1 MDTNALIQIIS
12 NLGFPIAMC
21 GALFWYINKQTELH
35 KEEMHELR
43 KEEMHELKQS
53 IDNNTLVITKLY
65 ERLTDHE
72 Q

>member
-1 MDTNALIQIIS
+1 MDANALVQIIS

-35 KEEMHELR
+35 KD
-43 KEEMHELKQS
+43 EMHELKQS
-53 IDNNTLVITKLY
+53 IDNNTLIITKLY

>member
-1 MDTNALIQIIS
+1 MDTNALVQIIS

-35 KEEMHELR
+35 KEEMHEL
-43 KEEMHELKQS
+43 KQS

-65 ERLTDHE
+65 ERLANHE

>member
-1 MDTNALIQIIS
+1 MDANALVQIIS

-21 GALFWYINKQTELH
+21 SALFWYINKQTELH
-35 KEEMHELR
+35 

>member
-1 MDTNALIQIIS
+1 MDTNALVQIIS

-21 GALFWYINKQTELH
+21 VALLLYINKQTELH
-35 KEEMHELR
+35 

>member
-1 MDTNALIQIIS
+1 MDANAIVQIIS

-35 KEEMHELR
+35 KEEMHEL
-43 KEEMHELKQS
+43 KQS

>member
-1 MDTNALIQIIS
+1 MDTNALVQIIS

-35 KEEMHELR
+35 KD
-43 KEEMHELKQS
+43 EMHELKQS
-53 IDNNTLVITKLY
+53 IDNNTLIITKLY
-65 ERLTDHE
+65 ERLADHE

>member
-1 MDTNALIQIIS
+1 MDPNALVQIIS

-35 KEEMHELR
+35 KEEMHEL
-43 KEEMHELKQS
+43 KQS

-65 ERLTDHE
+65 ERLADHE
-72 Q
+72 

>member
-1 MDTNALIQIIS
+1 MDANAIVQIIS

-35 KEEMHELR
+35 KEEMHEL
-43 KEEMHELKQS
+43 KQS

-65 ERLTDHE
+65 ERLTEHE

>member
-1 MDTNALIQIIS
+1 MDTNAIVQIIS

-35 KEEMHELR
+35 KEEMHEL
-43 KEEMHELKQS
+43 KQS

-65 ERLTDHE
+65 ERLTEHE

>member
-1 MDTNALIQIIS
+1 MDTNALVQIIS

-21 GALFWYINKQTELH
+21 GALFWYINKQTEQH
-35 KEEMHELR
+35 

-72 Q
+72 

>member
-1 MDTNALIQIIS
+1 MDANAIVQIIS

-35 KEEMHELR
+35 KD
-43 KEEMHELKQS
+43 EMHELKQS
-53 IDNNTLVITKLY
+53 IDNNTLIITKLY
-65 ERLTDHE
+65 ERLADHE

>member
-1 MDTNALIQIIS
+1 MDTNALVQIIS

-35 KEEMHELR
+35 KEEMHEL
-43 KEEMHELKQS
+43 KQS

-65 ERLTDHE
+65 ERLTNHE

>member
-35 KEEMHELR
+35 KEEMHEL
-43 KEEMHELKQS
+43 KQS

-65 ERLTDHE
+65 ERLTDYE

>member
-1 MDTNALIQIIS
+1 MDTNALVQIIS

-35 KEEMHELR
+35 KEEMHEL
-43 KEEMHELKQS
+43 KQS

-65 ERLTDHE
+65 ERLADHE
-72 Q
+72 

>member
-1 MDTNALIQIIS
+1 MDANALVQLIS

-35 KEEMHELR
+35 KD
-43 KEEMHELKQS
+43 EMHELKQS
-53 IDNNTLVITKLY
+53 IDNNTLIITKLY

-72 Q
+72 QQ

>member
-1 MDTNALIQIIS
+1 MDANALVQIIS

-35 KEEMHELR
+35 KEEMHEL
-43 KEEMHELKQS
+43 KQS

-65 ERLTDHE
+65 ERLADHE

>member
-1 MDTNALIQIIS
+1 MDANALVQLIS

-21 GALFWYINKQTELH
+21 GALFWYINKQTEQH
-35 KEEMHELR
+35 